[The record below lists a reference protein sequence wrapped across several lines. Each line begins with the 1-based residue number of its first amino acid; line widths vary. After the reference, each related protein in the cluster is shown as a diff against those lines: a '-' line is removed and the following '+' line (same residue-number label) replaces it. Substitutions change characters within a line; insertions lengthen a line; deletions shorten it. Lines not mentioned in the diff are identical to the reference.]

1 MEGDTPTFGHDSTTN
16 LFSSCFSF
24 SEAYDNSIHSKPQSR
39 HSSFHKS
46 HKKHKSE
53 KKKSKFRKSFKKEE
67 FVFDEKRNYN
77 SDKINTIKFNILK
90 IEEFFNKN
98 KFKLSDKF
106 DRKHADKFL
115 TSKNMALMKPFLD
128 CEEMDDKRHN

>member
-1 MEGDTPTFGHDSTTN
+1 MEGDTPTFYQDSTSII
-16 LFSSCFSF
+16 FSSAFSF

-53 KKKSKFRKSFKKEE
+53 KKKSKFKTKFKKEE
-67 FVFDEKRNYN
+67 LFFVKKHNYN
-77 SDKINTIKFNILK
+77 SDKINTNKFNILR
-90 IEEFFNKN
+90 IEEFFDKN
-98 KFKLSDKF
+98 KFRLSDKF

-115 TSKNMALMKPFLD
+115 TSKNLALMEPFLD
-128 CEEMDDKRHN
+128 CEEIDDKRHN